1 MKKLIALVAA
11 VGSAVVVIGPAWAAN
26 RIINI
31 SDSEKVQVF
40 DEPGS
45 YNWLAPN
52 NLVGTVQ
59 LLVVGGGGAGGGI
72 GAGGGGGGEVFYAD
86 AVSLTA
92 GATYSISVGAGGT
105 GVSKSSGNNGSDS
118 SISGSDV
125 SYVVIGGGG
134 GAGGWSRAKGKDGGS
149 GGGGGGN
156 GNAEIDGGASTA
168 SIGMGNPGAKAGTT
182 YYSPG
187 GGGGAMEAGH
197 MFNEEGKKGYGG
209 AGYVC
214 AITGE
219 DKMYG
224 YGGGAG
230 AGLGALSGAEN
241 EWGKGCKV
249 NNDADQTPGEP
260 GTGGGGGG
268 SSWQGADPGAA
279 GGCGTVIIRYTID
292 TAKDDFSADIVRSIK
307 VPTTV
312 TFTAE
317 LGTELSEMTWDFG
330 DGSDPVVTTDLSIS
344 HEYGAAG
351 KYTVTMTHG
360 QQTITKKNYI
370 EIVSGTLF
378 VDVRSKNPQPPYD
391 TRETA
396 ATKVA
401 DAITYAENGFEVRI
415 APGEYELNDVF
426 PNSGMPDWGG
436 SGSWNSA
443 TIAMFFTNAITV
455 VGEGASPNDVVIRSK
470 RRRNYYKDLVVF
482 MDNAD
487 AFLSNVTLEDGSTSN
502 QGWGGSIWITTN
514 GGTVS
519 NCVVRN
525 GYASIPIQAK
535 TGGVYMNAGLITH
548 TVFDGCT
555 FDETKYNNMG
565 NSRLASAAYLAGSA
579 RMENCLF
586 TNCMSRVG
594 TVVTVDGAN
603 ASLVNCTIAD
613 CQIGFW
619 TGNNNVTNEG
629 YAVGC
634 QNGTVKNVAVYNVK
648 RVAYNDNPETYDC
661 AFGPDLSKFTCCVKA
676 EKGDFANYDKGDLVP
691 SFSGALLNAGD
702 DASVNENTDLAGN
715 PRIVGVHVDIGC
727 YEAKKPVGLMMFI
740 R

>member
-1 MKKLIALVAA
+1 MKKLLFVVAA
-11 VGSAVVVIGPAWAAN
+11 SAGCFAGEVCAQNRVID
-26 RIINI
+26 I
-31 SDSEKVQVF
+31 SASEKVQVF

-45 YNWLAPN
+45 YNWIAPN
-52 NLVGTVQ
+52 NLVGTAQ

-86 AVSLTA
+86 SVQLTA
-92 GATYSISVGAGGT
+92 GATYSISVGAGGE
-105 GVSKSSGNNGSDS
+105 GFSKASGGNGLGS
-118 SISGSDV
+118 SIIGQDV
-125 SYVVIGGGG
+125 SYTVVGGGG
-134 GAGGWSRAKGKDGGS
+134 GAGSWSRTKGKDGGS

-156 GNAEIDGGASTA
+156 GGTVIDGGASTA
-168 SIGMGNPGAKAGTT
+168 TIGMGNAGAPAGTT
-182 YYSPG
+182 YWSPG
-187 GGGGAMEAGH
+187 GGGGAAEAGH
-197 MFNEEGKKGYGG
+197 QFDEDGKKGYGG

-214 AITGE
+214 QITGE

-230 AGLGALSGAEN
+230 ATLGALSGAGN

-249 NNDADQTPGEP
+249 NDAADQTPGEP

-268 SSWQGADPGAA
+268 GSWQGADPGAN

-292 TAKDDFSADIVRSIK
+292 TAKDDFSANVTRSIK

-312 TFTAE
+312 VFTAE

-330 DGSDPVVTTDLSIS
+330 DGSESVTTTDLSVS

-360 QQTITKKNYI
+360 LQTITKVDYI

-378 VDVRSKNPQPPYD
+378 VDVNSKNPQPPYD

-396 ATKVA
+396 ATKVT
-401 DAITYAENGFEVRI
+401 DAISYAENGFEVRI

-426 PNSGMPDWGG
+426 PSSGMPAWGN
-436 SGSWNSA
+436 SGPWNSC
-443 TIAMFFTNAITV
+443 TVAMIFTNAITV
-455 VGEGASPNDVVIRSK
+455 VGEGASPNDVVIRSM
-470 RRRNYYKDLVVF
+470 RRRNYYKDPVVF

-487 AFLSNVTLEDGSTSN
+487 AFLSNVTLKDGSTSN
-502 QGWGGSIWITTN
+502 QGWGGSVWITAN

-525 GYASIPIQAK
+525 GIASIPIQAK
-535 TGGVYMNAGLITH
+535 TGGVYMSAGLVTH

-555 FDETKYNNMG
+555 YDETKYGSLG

-586 TNCMSRVG
+586 TNCVANVG
-594 TVVTVDGAN
+594 DVVTVDGAK

-629 YAVGC
+629 FAVGY

-648 RVAYNDNPETYDC
+648 RVAYNDNPETFDC
-661 AFGPDLSKFTCCVKA
+661 AFGPDPSKFTCCVLA
-676 EKGDFANYDKGDLVP
+676 TKGDFRDYEGGDFVPQVKKALYD
-691 SFSGALLNAGD
+691 AGND
-702 DASVNENTDLAGN
+702 DGISETDKDLAGN
-715 PRIVGVHVDIGC
+715 PRIFGKHVDIGC
-727 YEAKKPVGLMMFI
+727 YESQRAAGLMLI
-740 R
+740 VK